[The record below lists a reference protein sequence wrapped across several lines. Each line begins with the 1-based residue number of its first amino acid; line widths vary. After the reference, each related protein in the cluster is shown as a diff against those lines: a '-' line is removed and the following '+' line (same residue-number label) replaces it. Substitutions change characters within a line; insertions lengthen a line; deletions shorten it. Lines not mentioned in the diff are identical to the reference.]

1 MPELNCTKVV
11 FEPPDLDAPAVL
23 DELVR
28 ALAGISLKEFLRNER
43 AGMYDIYEEDKQCCK
58 VNLKP

>member
-1 MPELNCTKVV
+1 MNENICKSVT

-43 AGMYDIYEEDKQCCK
+43 AGMYDIYEEETN
-58 VNLKP
+58 VTG

>member
-1 MPELNCTKVV
+1 MENECRSIV
-11 FEPPDLDAPAVL
+11 FEPPDLDAPEVL

-43 AGMYDIYEEDKQCCK
+43 AGMYDIYEEENPK
-58 VNLKP
+58 

>member
-1 MPELNCTKVV
+1 MTENICKSVT
-11 FEPPDLDAPAVL
+11 FDPPDFDSPRVL

-43 AGMYDIYEEDKQCCK
+43 AGKYDIYEEETN
-58 VNLKP
+58 VTR

>member
-1 MPELNCTKVV
+1 MHDLNCTKVV

-28 ALAGISLKEFLRNER
+28 ALTGQSSTALLHDMVIGK
-43 AGMYDIYEEDKQCCK
+43 YDIYKEET
-58 VNLKP
+58 NATE

>member
-1 MPELNCTKVV
+1 MHDLNCTKVV

-28 ALAGISLKEFLRNER
+28 ALAGISLKEFLWNER
-43 AGMYDIYEEDKQCCK
+43 AGMYDIYEEET
-58 VNLKP
+58 NATE

>member
-1 MPELNCTKVV
+1 MPENICRGVT

-43 AGMYDIYEEDKQCCK
+43 AGMYDIYEEETE
-58 VNLKP
+58 